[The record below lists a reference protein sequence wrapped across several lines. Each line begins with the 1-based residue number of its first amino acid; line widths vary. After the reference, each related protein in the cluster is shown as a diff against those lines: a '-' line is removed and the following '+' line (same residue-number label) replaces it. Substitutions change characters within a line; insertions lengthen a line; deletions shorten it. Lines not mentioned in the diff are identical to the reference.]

1 MKDDN
6 KGKQQYTDKDKAKY
20 YEKRINDETLSDGQR
35 NFAAKRF
42 ASLTG
47 KPSDGKAKAAKQTIS
62 NNGGNN
68 YGGAQSFTVTVK
80 TSNNYKGGK

>member
-6 KGKQQYTDKDKAKY
+6 KGKQQYTDKDMAKY

-47 KPSDGKAKAAKQTIS
+47 KPSADKTKPAKQTRS
-62 NNGGNN
+62 NGG
-68 YGGAQSFTVTVK
+68 G
-80 TSNNYKGGK
+80 NNYKGGK